1 MASGLTS
8 HEPPL
13 VFVFPGLGGDDR
25 ELAAMRLGCAP
36 AIRFVTVEFP
46 DWTEMYSQSID
57 LDGLIARCM
66 ARINALAPEGRL
78 RLAGYSFGG
87 MMAYQVAAAFAASG
101 RDVARLGLLDSK
113 AVPSVVS
120 MRPTLAWR
128 WQRFSKAVG
137 GGDMRGEIGRM
148 IAGLVIRSGKPWL
161 LQRAAKLRPVKL
173 PLNMDEHIAEPFQT
187 RFRLPLLQE
196 SVARLAVADRR
207 LDISTVLFRCVEQDN
222 PDAAHDLGWER
233 HIQDLQVVPLPGNHS
248 TFMKPANMAILCKA
262 FVEAMAADGGHAP
275 AV

>member
-1 MASGLTS
+1 MAGQLTS
-8 HEPPL
+8 HEPPV

-25 ELAAMRLGCAP
+25 ELAAMRLGCTP

-46 DWTEMYSQSID
+46 DWTEMYLQSID
-57 LDGLIARCM
+57 LEGLIVRCM

-128 WQRFSKAVG
+128 WRRFSKSVG

-161 LQRAAKLRPVKL
+161 LRGAARLCAVKL
-173 PLNMDEHIAEPFQT
+173 PLGMDEHIAEPLQT
-187 RFRLPLLQE
+187 RFRLPLFQE
-196 SVARLAVADRR
+196 SVARLAAADRR
-207 LDISTVLFRCVEQDN
+207 LDIPTVLFRCVEQDK
-222 PDAAHDLGWER
+222 PDAA
-233 HIQDLQVVPLPGNHS
+233 
-248 TFMKPANMAILCKA
+248 
-262 FVEAMAADGGHAP
+262 
-275 AV
+275 

>member
-1 MASGLTS
+1 MAGQLTS

-25 ELAAMRLGCAP
+25 ELAAMRLGCTP

-46 DWTEMYSQSID
+46 DWTEMYLQSID
-57 LDGLIARCM
+57 LDGLILRCM
-66 ARINALAPEGRL
+66 ARINAVAPEGRL

-128 WQRFSKAVG
+128 WRRFSKAIG

-161 LQRAAKLRPVKL
+161 LRGAARLRAVKL
-173 PLNMDEHIAEPFQT
+173 PLGMDEHIAEPLQT
-187 RFRLPLLQE
+187 RFRLPLFQE
-196 SVARLAVADRR
+196 GVARLAAVERR
-207 LDISTVLFRCVEQDN
+207 FDIPTVLFRCVEQDK
-222 PDAAHDLGWER
+222 PDVAHDLGWGR
-233 HIQDLQVVPLPGNHS
+233 HIGDLQVVPMPGSHS
-248 TFMKPANMAILCKA
+248 TFMKPANIATLCKA
-262 FVEAMAADGGHAP
+262 FVVAMAEDGGHAQT
-275 AV
+275 A